1 MTHLDQLLH
10 ACLFSINTPPSPP
23 LPLPPSSFSFC
34 RPPPLPPRS
43 VIDWNA
49 VTVPHATPHYC
60 PLFCVCVFFSSFF
73 LQCGPGLQLCNF
85 NRRERQSSGR
95 EELRTSQRGSSL
107 AASRG
112 EKRQL
117 FFFSFLFFLLR
128 FLRERLGSG
137 RQLQSFSLELELTQ
151 ADCG

>member
-10 ACLFSINTPPSPP
+10 ACLFSINTPLSSPP
-23 LPLPPSSFSFC
+23 PTLLILFLSAPSS
-34 RPPPLPPRS
+34 PPRS

-60 PLFCVCVFFSSFF
+60 PLFCVHVFFFVFF

-85 NRRERQSSGR
+85 DRRERQSSGR

-117 FFFSFLFFLLR
+117 FCFLFFVFLLR

-137 RQLQSFSLELELTQ
+137 GQLQSVSLELELTQ
-151 ADCG
+151 AVCG